1 VRLMSNEA
9 NLLVFRETKTQV
21 STQELVQEL
30 SEKVAAGLGSRQAVM
45 DALIRAGELECAFS
59 DANASGTKI
68 VTALTDHLAA
78 LLVSPNSEAFSRIQE
93 AKDRIRDLLLP
104 ETVVTSPP
112 EGFAYYA
119 LHPTDFADSAIRFVR
134 ASKIAVIGI
143 RSIGT
148 TLSAV
153 VSAALNAQGY
163 FATRTTVRPT
173 GHPYNRQ
180 TRFSDEQL
188 QSIRA
193 DDMRSGHFV
202 VVDEGPGLSGS
213 SFLSVGEALI
223 AQGIGPDRITLIGTR
238 DPDPDKL
245 YASNGRDRWSRF
257 RHVTISPQFYG
268 GMPQGTSLSGGAW
281 RELFLGS
288 ERAWPPC
295 WPQME
300 RLKFLSSDG
309 KSVLKF
315 DGLGRFGERVRERAN
330 CICSAGLGP
339 QVEDVG
345 DGVSAYRF
353 ICGRPLTRSDLSVS
367 LIERIARY
375 CAVRAIE
382 FKVSV
387 SSQAAI
393 AEMVRHNLG
402 QELNLDWYPEP
413 EIFASPVS
421 IVTDGRMQPE
431 EWIATTEGEVLKVD
445 AGTHGDDH
453 FLPGP
458 IDIAWDLAGAIV
470 EWDLLRDAQHMLVA
484 EYYRLTG
491 DDPTKRLPAF
501 VIAYNVFRLAY
512 CKMAQLAMRGSAEE
526 QRWLCA
532 YKVYLER
539 LNGQIRS
546 GKCLQQSMAI

>member
-1 VRLMSNEA
+1 MSNEA

-288 ERAWPPC
+288 ERAWPPLLATDGAPEISFVGREISVEVR
-295 WPQME
+295 WPRPLWRASQGEGKLHLQRWPGTSGGGCRRRRE
-300 RLKFLSSDG
+300 RLPLYLRQATHSLRSFCFPDRTDCTVLCRPRHRVQGLRFL
-309 KSVLKF
+309 
-315 DGLGRFGERVRERAN
+315 
-330 CICSAGLGP
+330 AGG
-339 QVEDVG
+339 DCG
-345 DGVSAYRF
+345 DG
-353 ICGRPLTRSDLSVS
+353 
-367 LIERIARY
+367 
-375 CAVRAIE
+375 
-382 FKVSV
+382 
-387 SSQAAI
+387 
-393 AEMVRHNLG
+393 
-402 QELNLDWYPEP
+402 
-413 EIFASPVS
+413 
-421 IVTDGRMQPE
+421 
-431 EWIATTEGEVLKVD
+431 ATQSG
-445 AGTHGDDH
+445 
-453 FLPGP
+453 
-458 IDIAWDLAGAIV
+458 AGA
-470 EWDLLRDAQHMLVA
+470 
-484 EYYRLTG
+484 
-491 DDPTKRLPAF
+491 
-501 VIAYNVFRLAY
+501 
-512 CKMAQLAMRGSAEE
+512 
-526 QRWLCA
+526 
-532 YKVYLER
+532 
-539 LNGQIRS
+539 
-546 GKCLQQSMAI
+546 